1 MKRKSNP
8 NAWLHFWRSNM
19 FLLPLSEV
27 SDAPVPMSRML
38 RLALIQ
44 VSVGMALVLLTGTLN
59 RVMILE
65 LGVAARVVA
74 VMVALPVLFAPARLL
89 VGFRSDHHRSV
100 LGWKRVPYIWFGTL
114 AQFGGFAI
122 MPFALLILSGDTAGP
137 LWVGHASAALAFL
150 LVGAGMHTSQ
160 TAGLALANDVVA
172 ASDRPRVVAMLYVM
186 LLLGMMVSALLFG
199 ALLQDFTQVKLIQ
212 VIQAAALFTVIANL
226 VALWKQESF
235 RRGGSENISISAQSR
250 PRFIATWRRFSSEL
264 RMERFLLVVGL
275 GSMGFAMQDILLE
288 PYGGEILHLS
298 VGATTALTAMYAAGA
313 LVAFLFAGQ
322 RLSEGAHPYR
332 LCANGA
338 LVGILGL
345 SCVIFA
351 APLASVTCF
360 RLGTFL
366 IGLGGGLFCVGT
378 LTCAMAFGARE
389 SESGTA
395 GMSGFAL
402 GAWGAVHASA
412 VGVGVAAGGTL
423 RDVVSGYATRGAFGV
438 DLADPVLGYTVVYHV
453 EILLLFVMLVVLGP
467 LVGVPRGDLGGALPR
482 GQFGLSDF
490 PSL

>member
-1 MKRKSNP
+1 MKRQPNP
-8 NAWLHFWRSNM
+8 NAWLNFWRSNM

-27 SDAPVPMSRML
+27 SDGPVRMSRML
-38 RLALIQ
+38 RLSLIQ

-74 VMVALPVLFAPARLL
+74 IMVALPVLFAPTRLL

-122 MPFALLILSGDTAGP
+122 MPFALLILSGDTTGP
-137 LWVGHASAALAFL
+137 LWVGHLSAALSFL
-150 LVGAGMHTSQ
+150 LVGAGMHTTQ

-172 ASDRPRVVAMLYVM
+172 EADRPRVVAMLYVM
-186 LLLGMMVSALLFG
+186 LLLGMLVSALLFG
-199 ALLQDFTQVKLIQ
+199 VLLHDFTQIKLIQ
-212 VIQAAALFTVIANL
+212 VIQGAAVFTVLANL

-235 RRGGSENISISAQSR
+235 RRGQAATVAAQAIAK
-250 PRFIATWRRFSSEL
+250 PRFITTWRRFSAEL
-264 RMERFLLVVGL
+264 RMQRFLWVVAL

-322 RLSEGAHPYR
+322 RLSDGANPHR
-332 LCANGA
+332 LCASGA
-338 LVGILGL
+338 LVGILGF
-345 SCVIFA
+345 SCVVFA
-351 APLASVTCF
+351 APLTSVACF

-378 LTCAMAFGARE
+378 LTSAMAFGARE
-389 SESGTA
+389 SGSGEP
-395 GMSGFAL
+395 GMNGFAL

-423 RDVVSGYATRGAFGV
+423 RDLVSGHAMRGGFGPN
-438 DLADPVLGYTVVYHV
+438 LADPVLGYTVVYHI
-453 EILLLFVMLVVLGP
+453 EIFLLFAMLVVLGP
-467 LVGVPRGDLGGALPR
+467 LVSAPRDEFTGTLPGGR
-482 GQFGLSDF
+482 FGLSDF